1 MNHSITRVVSLFSV
15 LTFTSVGLAQELDG
29 MDSLDLSELLNLEIT
44 TASMSAESILD
55 APAPMYI
62 VTREDIK
69 NRGYTDFTQIM
80 DDMPGFD
87 ISNVGGN
94 TEYFAYQ
101 RGFRSV
107 FNNRTLF
114 LINGRTFNTLWF
126 QDAQIGHQIPVEA
139 PSRKR

>member
-1 MNHSITRVVSLFSV
+1 MNHLMRGFSFVCVVLFSV
-15 LTFTSVGLAQELDG
+15 SVLAQDLEG

-69 NRGYTDFTQIM
+69 NRGYMDFKDIM
-80 DDMPGFD
+80 NDMPGFD
-87 ISNVGGN
+87 VSNIGGN

-114 LINGRTFNTLWF
+114 LLNGRTFNTL
-126 QDAQIGHQIPVEA
+126 
-139 PSRKR
+139 

>member
-1 MNHSITRVVSLFSV
+1 MNRIVRVVSFLC
-15 LTFTSVGLAQELDG
+15 VGLLSTATLAQELDG

-114 LINGRTFNTLWF
+114 L
-126 QDAQIGHQIPVEA
+126 
-139 PSRKR
+139 